1 MSRGMNK
8 NRSHGKIDRLPEEL
22 RRAVETKLL
31 EGYTYAEISEY
42 LKKMG
47 QDVHLSAVARYGKPF
62 LAKFESVRMAKEFA
76 QCLAEDNPERPTTEL
91 HEANN
96 ALISQMI
103 MEALISDEVSP
114 DEKAKMAKSIATLQR
129 AQVSNEKL
137 KIDSRK
143 AAGEVQQ
150 ALKLLKEQVYREI
163 GREHPDIA
171 AVMVR
176 LADAVEAQMEAE
188 SKK

>member
-1 MSRGMNK
+1 MSRGNNK

-22 RRAVETKLL
+22 RRAVENKLL
-31 EGYTYAEISEY
+31 EGFTYAEISEY

-47 QDVHLSAVARYGKPF
+47 QDVHLSSVARYGRPF

-103 MEALISDEVSP
+103 METLVSDEITA
-114 DEKAKMAKSIATLQR
+114 EGKAKMAKSIATLQR

-150 ALKLLKEQVYREI
+150 ALRLLKEQVFREI
-163 GREHPDIA
+163 GQEHPDIA
-171 AVMVR
+171 EAMLR
-176 LADAVEAQMEAE
+176 IADAVEAQMDAE
-188 SKK
+188 R